1 MLVPEVSPRSFNNQT
16 ILQKT
21 ASKLGAIIPKKLSD
35 TFEMTN
41 KGSFDRIPL
50 FLIGLVFVLG
60 ARFYKSRDNHERR
73 EVLTRDGITVG
84 STFFAV
90 PIIKNWISRGLDKSS
105 KIPTASNN
113 KKIFSLDD
121 FSLENL
127 KNWYSKADVMPEQ
140 ALTMA
145 KNINERGGNIATAF
159 SKLGQETIENL
170 KKIAGDDLSND
181 NVLKSLDKAFKSA
194 EGSDLKTA
202 FGAITKALTPAD
214 NALVKAAQK
223 LKAIPNLASI
233 ILATA
238 FLGWGIPAFNI
249 YFTRNKLKNNEKTQ
263 NSVPEIDAKLFETKL
278 SPEQKEI
285 IKAFLNV
292 KV

>member
-1 MLVPEVSPRSFNNQT
+1 MLVSKVAPSSFNNQST
-16 ILQKT
+16 FQKI
-21 ASKLGAIIPKKLSD
+21 ANKVGSFIPKKLSD

-50 FLIGLVFVLG
+50 FLVGLLFVLG
-60 ARFYKSRDNHERR
+60 VRFLKSRDNHERR

-113 KKIFSLDD
+113 KALFSLDD
-121 FSLENL
+121 FSMDNL

-145 KNINERGGNIATAF
+145 KNISERGGDVATAF
-159 SKLGQETIENL
+159 SKLGKETVDNL
-170 KKIAGDDLSND
+170 KTIAGNDLSNT
-181 NVLKSLDKAFKSA
+181 NVLKALEKAYKSA
-194 EGSDLKTA
+194 EGSELKTA
-202 FGAITKALTPAD
+202 FGAITRALTPSD
-214 NALVKAAQK
+214 NALVKSAQT
-223 LKAIPNLASI
+223 LKAIPNLASM

-238 FLGWGIPAFNI
+238 FLG
-249 YFTRNKLKNNEKTQ
+249 
-263 NSVPEIDAKLFETKL
+263 
-278 SPEQKEI
+278 
-285 IKAFLNV
+285 
-292 KV
+292 

>member
-1 MLVPEVSPRSFNNQT
+1 MLVSKVAPSSFNNQST
-16 ILQKT
+16 FQKI
-21 ASKLGAIIPKKLSD
+21 ANKVGSFIPKKLSD

-50 FLIGLVFVLG
+50 FLVGLLFVLG
-60 ARFYKSRDNHERR
+60 VRFLKSRDNHERR

-113 KKIFSLDD
+113 KALFSLDD
-121 FSLENL
+121 FSMDNL

-145 KNINERGGNIATAF
+145 KNISERGGDVATAF
-159 SKLGQETIENL
+159 SKLGKETVDNL
-170 KKIAGDDLSND
+170 KTIAGNDLSNT
-181 NVLKSLDKAFKSA
+181 NVLKALEKAYKSA
-194 EGSDLKTA
+194 EGSELKTA
-202 FGAITKALTPAD
+202 FGAITRALTPSD
-214 NALVKAAQK
+214 NALVKSAQT
-223 LKAIPNLASI
+223 LKAIPNLASM

-249 YFTRNKLKNNEKTQ
+249 YFTRNKLKNNKAQE
-263 NSVPEIDAKLFETKL
+263 VPQFDMALLQTKL
-278 SPEQKEI
+278 TPEQKNI
-285 IKAFLNV
+285 INAFLNT
-292 KV
+292 KA

>member
-1 MLVPEVSPRSFNNQT
+1 MLVSKVAPSSFNNQST
-16 ILQKT
+16 FQKI
-21 ASKLGAIIPKKLSD
+21 ANKVGSFIPKKLSD

-50 FLIGLVFVLG
+50 FLVGLLFVLG
-60 ARFYKSRDNHERR
+60 VRFLKSRDNHERR

-113 KKIFSLDD
+113 KALFSLDD
-121 FSLENL
+121 FSMDNL

-145 KNINERGGNIATAF
+145 KNISERGGDVATAF
-159 SKLGQETIENL
+159 SKLGKETVDNL
-170 KKIAGDDLSND
+170 KAIAGNDLSNT
-181 NVLKSLDKAFKSA
+181 NVLKALEKAYKSA
-194 EGSDLKTA
+194 EGSELKTA
-202 FGAITKALTPAD
+202 FGAITRALTPSD
-214 NALVKAAQK
+214 NALVKSAQT
-223 LKAIPNLASI
+223 LKAIPNLASM

-249 YFTRNKLKNNEKTQ
+249 YFTRNKLKNNKAQE
-263 NSVPEIDAKLFETKL
+263 VPQFDMALLQTKL
-278 SPEQKEI
+278 TTEQKNI
-285 IKAFLNV
+285 INAFLNA
-292 KV
+292 KA

>member
-1 MLVPEVSPRSFNNQT
+1 MLVSKVAPSSFNNQST
-16 ILQKT
+16 FQKI
-21 ASKLGAIIPKKLSD
+21 ANKVGSFIPKKLSD

-50 FLIGLVFVLG
+50 FLVGLLFVLG
-60 ARFYKSRDNHERR
+60 VRFLKSRDNHERR

-113 KKIFSLDD
+113 KALFSLDD
-121 FSLENL
+121 FSMDNL

-145 KNINERGGNIATAF
+145 KNISERGGDVATAF
-159 SKLGQETIENL
+159 SKLGKETVDNL
-170 KKIAGDDLSND
+170 KTIAGNDLSNT
-181 NVLKSLDKAFKSA
+181 NVLKALEKAYKSA
-194 EGSDLKTA
+194 EGSELKTA
-202 FGAITKALTPAD
+202 FGAITRALTPSD
-214 NALVKAAQK
+214 NALVKSAQT
-223 LKAIPNLASI
+223 LKAIPNLASM

-249 YFTRNKLKNNEKTQ
+249 YFTRNKLKNNKAQE
-263 NSVPEIDAKLFETKL
+263 VPQFDMALLQTKL
-278 SPEQKEI
+278 TPEQKNI
-285 IKAFLNV
+285 INAFLNA
-292 KV
+292 KA